1 MKWTSNLTH
10 EAEKQ
15 LQHLPRPIQKRIARA
30 IDELEEDPFSG
41 DVLPLKGK
49 QWAGWYRKRVGRYR
63 IIFLPH
69 AHDRILEVT
78 AILVMDEKTY
88 R

>member
-1 MKWTSNLTH
+1 MTWISRLSR

-15 LQHLPRPIQKRIARA
+15 LQRLPRDVQHRIARA
-30 IDELEEDPFSG
+30 IDELEKDPFRG

-49 QWAGWYRKRVGRYR
+49 KWKGRYRKRVGRYR
-63 IIFLPH
+63 IIFMLSPQER
-69 AHDRILEVT
+69 RIDIS
-78 AILVMDEKTY
+78 AILTRGEQTY